1 MSFSDVR
8 RESCWKTYI
17 RDAYSV
23 AAPNSPRTSEA
34 FLVDCG
40 VCWSVLEQ
48 AKYHVL
54 NYSLQVFV
62 ISLERVSERKREIV
76 FSLEEQGIHWM
87 THNATDGLEDLDM
100 KLVKKYAGLKKRER
114 PRCDR

>member
-1 MSFSDVR
+1 M
-8 RESCWKTYI
+8 
-17 RDAYSV
+17 
-23 AAPNSPRTSEA
+23 
-34 FLVDCG
+34 
-40 VCWSVLEQ
+40 LEQ

-76 FSLEEQGIHWM
+76 FWRNRALLM

-100 KLVKKYAGLKKRER
+100 KLVKKYAGLKKRA